1 VLIRKQLGMFAVPL
15 PTTIS
20 DTLHATLHKL
30 LSVNNKEVFHPM
42 AIEVLNP
49 YHVAIAQFD
58 EAAERLGLSQPL
70 RAILRKPKR
79 ELIVNFPVRLDN
91 GDVEMFTGYRVQHN
105 INRGPAKGGIRFSP
119 EVSLDEVRALAMW
132 MTWKCAVVGIPF
144 GGAKGGVIC
153 DPHKLSNSELERLSR
168 RYATEISI
176 LIGPNS
182 DIPAPDMNTNPQ
194 IMAWMMDTFSMHSGY
209 SVPAVITGKPLAIGG
224 SEGRLEA
231 TARGVQVVTREAMLK
246 LGMQPGE
253 SSVVI
258 QGFGNVGS
266 ISARLLHELG
276 CKVVGLSDINGGVYN
291 ADGINV
297 PRALRYSREHGTLK
311 GLPDTEAVTNA
322 ELLELPCDVL
332 VPAALEN
339 QLTGKNAS
347 RVKARLIVEAANGP
361 TTPDADRIFDDRGIT
376 VVPDIMANAG
386 GVTVSYFEWVQDL
399 QRFFWAEDEIN
410 HRLES
415 IMMRAYHAMQ
425 NKADEQGTNL
435 RMGAY
440 LLAVARVAEATE
452 IRGVYP

>member
-1 VLIRKQLGMFAVPL
+1 
-15 PTTIS
+15 
-20 DTLHATLHKL
+20 
-30 LSVNNKEVFHPM
+30 M
-42 AIEVLNP
+42 AIDIENP
-49 YHVAIAQFD
+49 YAVAIAQFD
-58 EAAERLGLSQPL
+58 EAADRLGLSQAM
-70 RAILRKPKR
+70 RAILSKPKR

-153 DPHKLSNSELERLSR
+153 DPSKMSRAELERLSR

-194 IMAWMMDTFSMHSGY
+194 IMGWMMDTFSMHQGY

-231 TARGVQVVTREAMLK
+231 TARGVQVVAREAMK
-246 LGMQPGE
+246 DMGIRPE
-253 SSVVI
+253 DASVVV

-266 ISARLLHELG
+266 ISARLLHEIG
-276 CKVVGLSDINGGVYN
+276 CKVVGLSDISGAIYN
-291 ADGINV
+291 QHGIDV
-297 PRALRYSREHGTLK
+297 HSALHYSKEHGTLK
-311 GLPDTEAVTNA
+311 GMPNTESITNS
-322 ELLELPCDVL
+322 ELLVLPCDVL
-332 VPAALEN
+332 IPAALEN
-339 QLTGKNAS
+339 QLTGRNAAQV
-347 RVKARLIVEAANGP
+347 RARLIIEAANGP
-361 TTPDADRIFDDRGIT
+361 TTPEADHIFNDRGIT
-376 VVPDIMANAG
+376 VVPDILANAG

-399 QRFFWAEDEIN
+399 QRFFWAEHEIN
-410 HRLES
+410 DRLET
-415 IMMRAYHAMQ
+415 IMLRAYRAVRE
-425 NKADEQGTNL
+425 KALQQESNL

>member
-1 VLIRKQLGMFAVPL
+1 
-15 PTTIS
+15 
-20 DTLHATLHKL
+20 
-30 LSVNNKEVFHPM
+30 M
-42 AIEVLNP
+42 AIEIVNP
-49 YHVAIAQFD
+49 YDVAVAQFD
-58 EAAERLGLSQPL
+58 EAAERLGLSQAM

-79 ELIVNFPVRLDN
+79 ELIVNFPVRMDN

-153 DPHKLSNSELERLSR
+153 DPHHMSRSELERLTR

-176 LIGPNS
+176 LIGPDS

-194 IMAWMMDTFSMHSGY
+194 IMGWIMDTYSMHQGY

-231 TARGVQVVTREAMLK
+231 TARGVLVVTREAMK
-246 LGMQPGE
+246 DLGMIPE
-253 SSVVI
+253 ECSVVI

-266 ISARLLHELG
+266 ISARLLYDELK
-276 CKVVGLSDINGGVYN
+276 CKIIAISDISGGVYN
-291 ADGINV
+291 ANGIDV
-297 PRALRYSREHGTLK
+297 HRALRYSKEHGALR
-311 GLPDTEAVTNA
+311 GLPDTELVSNT

-332 VPAALEN
+332 IPAALEN
-339 QLTGKNAS
+339 QLTARNAT
-347 RVKARLIVEAANGP
+347 RIKGRLIIEAANGP
-361 TTPDADRIFDDRGIT
+361 TTPEADHIFNDRGLT
-376 VVPDIMANAG
+376 VVPDILANAG

-399 QRFFWAEDEIN
+399 QRFFWAEREIN
-410 HRLES
+410 SQLES
-415 IMMRAYHAMQ
+415 IMSRSYEAVCQ
-425 NKADEQGTNL
+425 KAAEQESTL

>member
-1 VLIRKQLGMFAVPL
+1 
-15 PTTIS
+15 
-20 DTLHATLHKL
+20 
-30 LSVNNKEVFHPM
+30 M
-42 AIEVLNP
+42 AIEILNP

-79 ELIVNFPVRLDN
+79 ELIVNFPVRMDN

-153 DPHKLSNSELERLSR
+153 DPHKLSRAELERLTR

-194 IMAWMMDTFSMHSGY
+194 IMAWIMDTYSMHSGY

-231 TARGVQVVTREAMLK
+231 TARGIQVVTREAMLK
-246 LGMQPGE
+246 LGMQPGAC
-253 SSVVI
+253 SVVI

-276 CKVVGLSDINGGVYN
+276 CKVVGLSDISGGVYN
-291 ADGINV
+291 ANGINV
-297 PRALRYSREHGTLK
+297 PRALRYSNEHGTLK

-332 VPAALEN
+332 IPAALEN
-339 QLTGKNAS
+339 QLTGRNAS

-361 TTPDADRIFDDRGIT
+361 TTPDADHIFADRGIT

-415 IMMRAYHAMQ
+415 IMTRAFHAVQ
-425 NKADEQGTNL
+425 RKAEEQETNL
-435 RMGAY
+435 RVGAY

>member
-1 VLIRKQLGMFAVPL
+1 
-15 PTTIS
+15 
-20 DTLHATLHKL
+20 
-30 LSVNNKEVFHPM
+30 M
-42 AIEVLNP
+42 AIDVMNP
-49 YHVAIAQFD
+49 YDMAVAQFD
-58 EAAERLGLSQPL
+58 EAADRLGLSQAM

-79 ELIVNFPVRLDN
+79 ELIVNFPVRMDN

-153 DPHKLSNSELERLSR
+153 DPHKLSRTELERLSR

-176 LIGPNS
+176 LIGPDS

-194 IMAWMMDTFSMHSGY
+194 IMAWIMDTFSMHKGY

-231 TARGVQVVTREAMLK
+231 TARGVQYVTLEAMHD
-246 LGMQPGE
+246 LGMRPE
-253 SSVVI
+253 DSSVVI

-276 CKVVGLSDINGGVYN
+276 CKILAVSDMHGGVYN
-291 ADGINV
+291 PHGIDIH
-297 PRALRYSREHGTLK
+297 RALRYSKEHGSLK
-311 GLPDTEAVTNA
+311 GLPEAEPVTNA

-339 QLTGKNAS
+339 QVTAKNAS
-347 RVKARLIVEAANGP
+347 RVKARLIIEAANGP
-361 TTPDADRIFDDRGIT
+361 TTPEADRILNDRGVMI
-376 VVPDIMANAG
+376 VPDILANAG

-399 QRFFWAEDEIN
+399 QRFFWSEHEIDN
-410 HRLES
+410 RLES
-415 IMMRAYHAMQ
+415 IMTHAYRAVRA
-425 NKADEQGTNL
+425 KTDEQETNM

>member
-1 VLIRKQLGMFAVPL
+1 
-15 PTTIS
+15 
-20 DTLHATLHKL
+20 
-30 LSVNNKEVFHPM
+30 M
-42 AIEVLNP
+42 AIDIVNP
-49 YHVAIAQFD
+49 YAVAIAQFD
-58 EAAERLGLSQPL
+58 EAAERLGLSQAM

-79 ELIVNFPVRLDN
+79 ELIVNFPVRMDN

-132 MTWKCAVVGIPF
+132 MTWKCAVVNIPF

-153 DPHKLSNSELERLSR
+153 NPQQLKRAELERLTR
-168 RYATEISI
+168 RYTTEISI

-194 IMAWMMDTFSMHSGY
+194 IMAWMMDTYSMHSGY

-231 TARGVQVVTREAMLK
+231 TARGVQYITREAMTD
-246 LGMQPGE
+246 LGMNPE
-253 SSVVI
+253 DCRVVV

-266 ISARLLHELG
+266 ITARLLHELG
-276 CKVVGLSDINGGVYN
+276 CRVVGLSDINGGVYN
-291 ADGINV
+291 EHGIDV
-297 PRALRYSREHGTLK
+297 HHALRHSREHGTLK
-311 GLPDTEAVTNA
+311 GLANAEPVTNS
-322 ELLELPCDVL
+322 ELLALPCDVL

-339 QLTGKNAS
+339 QLTGRNAGQ
-347 RVKARLIVEAANGP
+347 VKARLIIEAANGP
-361 TTPDADRIFDDRGIT
+361 TTPEADHIFNDRGIT
-376 VVPDIMANAG
+376 VVPDILANAG

-399 QRFFWAEDEIN
+399 QRFFWAENEIN
-410 HRLES
+410 HKLEM
-415 IMMRAYHAMQ
+415 IMTHAYHAVRD
-425 NKADEQGTNL
+425 KAQQQDSNL
-435 RMGAY
+435 RIGAY

>member
-1 VLIRKQLGMFAVPL
+1 MLARY
-15 PTTIS
+15 
-20 DTLHATLHKL
+20 
-30 LSVNNKEVFHPM
+30 KEVLTPM
-42 AIEVLNP
+42 AIEIMNP
-49 YHVAIAQFD
+49 YEVAVAQFD
-58 EAAERLGLSQPL
+58 DAADRLGLSQAM

-79 ELIVNFPVRLDN
+79 ELIVNFPVRMDN

-132 MTWKCAVVGIPF
+132 MTWKCAIVGIPF

-153 DPHKLSNSELERLSR
+153 DPHKLSRAELERLTR

-176 LIGPNS
+176 LIGPDS

-194 IMAWMMDTFSMHSGY
+194 VMSWIMDTYSMHRGH
-209 SVPAVITGKPLAIGG
+209 SVPAVITGKPIAIGG

-231 TARGVQVVTREAMLK
+231 TARGVQFITREAMRD
-246 LGMQPGE
+246 LGMQPDQC
-253 SSVVI
+253 SVVI

-276 CKVVGLSDINGGVYN
+276 CKVVAVSDISGGVYN
-291 ADGINV
+291 PKGIDV
-297 PRALRYSREHGTLK
+297 PRALRYSKEHSRLK

-339 QLTGKNAS
+339 QLTGRNAS
-347 RVKARLIVEAANGP
+347 RVKAHLIVEAANGP
-361 TTPDADRIFDDRGIT
+361 TNPDADHIFNDRGIT
-376 VVPDIMANAG
+376 VVPDILANAG

-399 QRFFWAEDEIN
+399 QRFFWAEHEIN
-410 HRLES
+410 DRLES
-415 IMMRAYHAMQ
+415 IMTRAYRATYQ
-425 NKADEQGTNL
+425 KAQEQETNL

-452 IRGVYP
+452 LRGVYP

>member
-1 VLIRKQLGMFAVPL
+1 
-15 PTTIS
+15 
-20 DTLHATLHKL
+20 
-30 LSVNNKEVFHPM
+30 M
-42 AIEVLNP
+42 AIDIVNP
-49 YHVAIAQFD
+49 YDVAIAQFD
-58 EAAERLGLSQPL
+58 EAAELLGLSQAM

-79 ELIVNFPVRLDN
+79 ELTVNFPVRMDN

-119 EVSLDEVRALAMW
+119 EVSLDEVRALSMW

-153 DPHKLSNSELERLSR
+153 DPHKLSRAELERLSR

-176 LIGPNS
+176 LIGPDS

-194 IMAWMMDTFSMHSGY
+194 IMAWMMDTFSMHQGY
-209 SVPAVITGKPLAIGG
+209 SIPAVITGKPLAIGG

-231 TARGVQVVTREAMLK
+231 TARGVQVVARDAMID
-246 LGMQPGE
+246 LGMVPE
-253 SSVVI
+253 ECRVVV

-266 ISARLLHELG
+266 ITARLLFEMG

-291 ADGINV
+291 PNGIDV
-297 PRALRYSREHGTLK
+297 HQALHFSREHGSLT
-311 GLPDTEAVTNA
+311 GLPGTEAVSNA
-322 ELLELPCDVL
+322 ELLTLNCDVL

-339 QLTGKNAS
+339 QLTGRNAS
-347 RVKARLIVEAANGP
+347 QVKARLIIEAANGP
-361 TTPDADRIFDDRGIT
+361 TTPEADRIFHDRGII
-376 VVPDIMANAG
+376 VVPDILANAG

-399 QRFFWAEDEIN
+399 QRFFWAENEIN
-410 HRLES
+410 DRLEQ
-415 IMMRAYHAMQ
+415 IMVRSYRAVRE
-425 NKADEQGTNL
+425 KALQQETNL

>member
-1 VLIRKQLGMFAVPL
+1 
-15 PTTIS
+15 
-20 DTLHATLHKL
+20 
-30 LSVNNKEVFHPM
+30 M
-42 AIEVLNP
+42 AIDIGNP
-49 YHVAIAQFD
+49 YAVAVSQFD
-58 EAAERLGLSQPL
+58 EAADRLGLSQAM
-70 RAILRKPKR
+70 RAILRKSKR
-79 ELIVNFPVRLDN
+79 ELIVNFPVRMDN

-119 EVSLDEVRALAMW
+119 QVSLDEVRALAMW
-132 MTWKCAVVGIPF
+132 MTWKCAIVNIPF

-153 DPHKLSNSELERLSR
+153 SPSKLSRAELERLAR

-194 IMAWMMDTFSMHSGY
+194 IMAWMMDTFSMHQGY

-231 TARGVQVVTREAMLK
+231 TARGVQYVTREAMLD
-246 LGMQPGE
+246 LGMRPDE
-253 SSVVI
+253 CTVVV

-266 ISARLLHELG
+266 VSARLLDEQG
-276 CKVVGLSDINGGVYN
+276 CKVVGISDIKGGVYN
-291 ADGINV
+291 PRGIDV
-297 PRALRYSREHGTLK
+297 HHALHYSKEHGMLQ
-311 GLPDTEAVTNA
+311 GLPGAEAVTNA
-322 ELLELPCDVL
+322 ELLTLPCDIL

-339 QLTGKNAS
+339 QLTEKNAGL
-347 RVKARLIVEAANGP
+347 VQARLVIEAANGP
-361 TTPDADRIFDDRGIT
+361 TSPEADRILNDRGVVI
-376 VVPDIMANAG
+376 VPDILANAG

-399 QRFFWAEDEIN
+399 QRFFWAENEIN
-410 HRLES
+410 VRLET
-415 IMMRAYHAMQ
+415 IMVHSYRAVRE
-425 NKADEQGTNL
+425 KALEQETNL

>member
-1 VLIRKQLGMFAVPL
+1 MAYDWLIPRRLLLKWQLIWL
-15 PTTIS
+15 IPT
-20 DTLHATLHKL
+20 
-30 LSVNNKEVFHPM
+30 
-42 AIEVLNP
+42 
-49 YHVAIAQFD
+49 
-58 EAAERLGLSQPL
+58 
-70 RAILRKPKR
+70 
-79 ELIVNFPVRLDN
+79 
-91 GDVEMFTGYRVQHN
+91 HN
-105 INRGPAKGGIRFSP
+105 INRGPAKGGIRFAP
-119 EVSLDEVRALAMW
+119 QVSLDEVRALAMW

-153 DPHKLSNSELERLSR
+153 DPHKMSSAELERLSR

-194 IMAWMMDTFSMHSGY
+194 VMAWMMDTFSMHQGY

-231 TARGVQVVTREAMLK
+231 TARGVQVVAREVMLNQ
-246 LGMQPGE
+246 GMSPDKC
-253 SSVVI
+253 SVVV

-266 ISARLLHELG
+266 ISARLLRELG
-276 CKVVGLSDINGGVYN
+276 CKIVGLSDISGGVYN
-291 ADGINV
+291 PQGIDIHT
-297 PRALRYSREHGTLK
+297 ALRYSKEHGSLR
-311 GLPDTEAVTNA
+311 GLPASEAVTNA
-322 ELLELPCDVL
+322 ELLELPCEIL

-339 QLTGKNAS
+339 QLTDRNATS
-347 RVKARLIVEAANGP
+347 IKARMVIEAANGP
-361 TTPDADRIFDDRGIT
+361 TTTEADRILNDRGIT
-376 VVPDIMANAG
+376 VVPDILANAG

-410 HRLES
+410 NKLES
-415 IMMRAYHAMQ
+415 IMLRSFQAVLR
-425 NKADEQGTNL
+425 KAEEQDTNL

>member
-1 VLIRKQLGMFAVPL
+1 
-15 PTTIS
+15 
-20 DTLHATLHKL
+20 
-30 LSVNNKEVFHPM
+30 M
-42 AIEVLNP
+42 AIDIVNP
-49 YHVAIAQFD
+49 YDMAVSQFD
-58 EAAERLGLSQPL
+58 EAADRLGLSQAM

-79 ELIVNFPVRLDN
+79 ELIVNFPVRMDN

-132 MTWKCAVVGIPF
+132 MTWKCAVVSIPF

-153 DPHKLSNSELERLSR
+153 DPHKLSRSELERLSR

-176 LIGPNS
+176 LIGPDS

-194 IMAWMMDTFSMHSGY
+194 IMAWMMDTFSMHKGF

-231 TARGVQVVTREAMLK
+231 TARGVQFVTREAMLD
-246 LGMQPGE
+246 LGMRPE
-253 SSVVI
+253 DCTAVI

-266 ISARLLHELG
+266 ISARLLHESG
-276 CKVVGLSDINGGVYN
+276 CKVVAVSDIHGGVYN
-291 ADGINV
+291 PQGIDIHK
-297 PRALRYSREHGTLK
+297 ALRYSKEHGTLQ
-311 GLPDTEAVTNA
+311 GFPDTEAVTNA

-339 QLTGKNAS
+339 QLTAKNAS
-347 RVKARLIVEAANGP
+347 RIKARLIIEAANGP
-361 TTPDADRIFDDRGIT
+361 TTPDADRILNDRGILI
-376 VVPDIMANAG
+376 VPDILANAG

-399 QRFFWAEDEIN
+399 QRFFWSEHEIN
-410 HRLES
+410 NRLES
-415 IMMRAYHAMQ
+415 IITRAYRAARA
-425 NKADEQGTNL
+425 KADEQDTNL